1 MVVKPR
7 KETIMVLQVAT
18 AVADVTSVP
27 LDEICNRN
35 KTHDQKVA
43 DARGLAI
50 YLARN
55 CTVQS
60 LPEIAAFFKCTHVQI
75 LSISKKM
82 RTRLLADDSLRGQL
96 DAIVVR
102 IHDRV
107 K

>member
-1 MVVKPR
+1 
-7 KETIMVLQVAT
+7 MVLQVAT
-18 AVADVTSVP
+18 AVADVTLVP

-50 YLARN
+50 YLARK

-75 LSISKKM
+75 LSISKKICN
-82 RTRLLADDSLRGQL
+82 RLLADDSLRRQL
-96 DAIVVR
+96 DAIVAR
-102 IHDRV
+102 MHAMF

>member
-75 LSISKKM
+75 LSISKKI
-82 RTRLLADDSLRGQL
+82 RNRLLVDEPLRGQL
-96 DAIVVR
+96 DSIVAR
-102 IHDRV
+102 MRDRL

>member
-1 MVVKPR
+1 
-7 KETIMVLQVAT
+7 MVLQVAT

-27 LDEICNRN
+27 LDKICNCN

-50 YLARN
+50 YLARK

-60 LPEIAAFFKCTHVQI
+60 LPEIAVFFKCTHVQI
-75 LSISKKM
+75 LSISKKI
-82 RTRLLADDSLRGQL
+82 RNRLLSDDSLRGQL
-96 DAIVVR
+96 DAIVAR
-102 IHDRV
+102 MHAMF